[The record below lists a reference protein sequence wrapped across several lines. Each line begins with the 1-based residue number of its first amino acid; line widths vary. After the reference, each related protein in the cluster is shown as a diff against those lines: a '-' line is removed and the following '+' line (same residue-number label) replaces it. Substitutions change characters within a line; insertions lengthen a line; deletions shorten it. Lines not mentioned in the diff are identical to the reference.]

1 MNFKIGDR
9 VIYEEKD
16 IDGKDLQGKI
26 VAVAVNN
33 VEMMTTYLALLD
45 SGVYVNFTSDNLK
58 WCEAGET
65 ALVQQEIQ
73 LSSF

>member
-9 VIYEEKD
+9 VIYEEQD
-16 IDGKDLQGKI
+16 INGENLQGKI

-33 VEMMTTYLALLD
+33 VEMMTTYLAMLD
-45 SGVYVNFTSDNLK
+45 SGVYVQFTSENLK

-65 ALVQQEIQ
+65 ALVTPEIP